1 MRAQGCVTAAGKSSS
16 AHMNSA
22 LTVRWLS
29 KIWPMGASLCELQHT
44 PLVQQ
49 NPVGLIDARKFVILI
64 VEAKLWCA
72 MIIDILCD
80 PSKKSQLNNHTH
92 VVAWAA
98 INCVSGLF
106 PSIIGT
112 TFWNKWGFIA
122 TTLELVAASIL
133 DQFWPNV
140 QHVKALYARISN
152 MFFDFEF
159 IHRWLKYR
167 LYSITQDE

>member
-92 VVAWAA
+92 LVAWAA

-106 PSIIGT
+106 PSTIGT
-112 TFWNKWGFIA
+112 TFWNKWGFSNHVG
-122 TTLELVAASIL
+122 TCCSVNSWSIL
-133 DQFWPNV
+133 TKRTTCESSLCENFKYVFRFW
-140 QHVKALYARISN
+140 
-152 MFFDFEF
+152 
-159 IHRWLKYR
+159 IH
-167 LYSITQDE
+167 S